1 MWGLFFVF
9 VGLFISDFDVGTLNV
24 GSNECALLR
33 LCLQINTKRRIAL
46 TLYGSRQ
53 IVLMEKICVESRT
66 CNQNQVY
73 LPK

>member
-73 LPK
+73 LLK